1 VTLFIEFVPLGV
13 KGPRSKL
20 RRLKILYLDG
30 SAEKAIATLLL
41 LFSEKINHFQ
51 ENIENNK

>member
-1 VTLFIEFVPLGV
+1 MGLLHPLVYFHVTLFIEFVPLGV

-20 RRLKILYLDG
+20 RRLKIIYLDG

-41 LFSEKINHFQ
+41 LFS
-51 ENIENNK
+51 